1 MIPAHQDFQTSWSLP
16 RSSPAAAHK
25 PSNSLRF
32 MELKF
37 VKSWPQPSINLRPG
51 NLKAQQPTNSVTVLR
66 QLASQ
71 PTKQDREL
79 TYTLLRFFCSTI
91 HVCFINES
99 FLDPSFFTFSFIRSL
114 LPLLIRARDCNCWS
128 CKKAKS
134 TPPYLDFRDKTQTIH

>member
-1 MIPAHQDFQTSWSLP
+1 MIPAHQNFQTSWSLP
-16 RSSPAAAHK
+16 HSSPAAAHK

-66 QLASQ
+66 PANQTSTENW
-71 PTKQDREL
+71 PTL
-79 TYTLLRFFCSTI
+79 CSVFCSAI

-99 FLDPSFFTFSFIRSL
+99 FLEPSFFTFSFIRSRL
-114 LPLLIRARDCNCWS
+114 LLLVRARDCNCWS